1 MVSAEQAGVMEVV
14 MGKFYCSKSLVV
26 RRWPLA
32 NTLEVSVFRKRQV
45 TGGLQTSV
53 FNDLSSSYCSMAIQ
67 MRE

>member
-1 MVSAEQAGVMEVV
+1 